1 MNYGSP
7 LLKDQKK
14 QKMPIAEEKELEKF
28 KPERPLMSK
37 SNARQLT
44 GVTCD
49 NQQILWVQRWMEQLV
64 RERSLPPQLAGK
76 EPFSALLQFLAPS
89 DVLKILET
97 LRVEFQTRFP
107 FSTEKEKEEE
117 EFDFLLGL
125 GETLQHQQTSLISD
139 HNTWKPDACD

>member
-14 QKMPIAEEKELEKF
+14 QKTAVVEEKQLEKF

-49 NQQILWVQRWMEQLV
+49 NHQTLWLQRWLEQLV

-76 EPFSALLQFLAPS
+76 EPFSALSQFLAPS
-89 DVLKILET
+89 DALAVLES
-97 LRVEFQTRFP
+97 LRAEFHTRFP
-107 FSTEKEKEEE
+107 FVTEAQKEEE
-117 EFDFLLGL
+117 EYDFLLGL
-125 GETLQHQQTSLISD
+125 GEILQHQQTSLIADHSTLKSD
-139 HNTWKPDACD
+139 VCD